1 MVIYDIL
8 HKRKVFLDAFL
19 EGLEVFH
26 LKAAVCAFPA
36 LFEGLFVASPR
47 CSAQEVLD
55 ILQYDE
61 NLDTDGERVVG
72 YLENTISELDEEG
85 VFGVHQLA
93 FGLGWAGLENHEWEG
108 VGFCG
113 ACRVIG
119 PYSFPPFQD

>member
-72 YLENTISELDEEG
+72 YLENTISELDEKKC
-85 VFGVHQLA
+85 VWCASISIWL
-93 FGLGWAGLENHEWEG
+93 GLG
-108 VGFCG
+108 
-113 ACRVIG
+113 RTRK
-119 PYSFPPFQD
+119 S